1 MSNTLTDVVASVY
14 SVPRLSGTRSMSLD
28 STFFY
33 TIWPVNHLLP
43 PSLAILGVAL
53 NMFYGPNTQLWQL
66 MILVYADAI
75 ISTSVQC

>member
-33 TIWPVNHLLP
+33 TINHLLP
-43 PSLAILGVAL
+43 PSLAIFGVAL